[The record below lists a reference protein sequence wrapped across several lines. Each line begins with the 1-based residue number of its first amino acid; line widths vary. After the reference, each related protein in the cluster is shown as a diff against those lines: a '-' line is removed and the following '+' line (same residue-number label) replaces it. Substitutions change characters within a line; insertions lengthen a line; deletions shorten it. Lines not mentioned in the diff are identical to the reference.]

1 MNTPGTMESPQA
13 KPLGPTANPS
23 QAASVTP
30 PTAARVLLAD
40 DYSVLRNGLRALLGS
55 SDRIKLLD
63 EREPVADFGRMLEA
77 LKPEVIVLELWMPGM
92 SGLAAV
98 QEMKQRAPQSK
109 IVVLSLHETETYVRT
124 AFQLGAD
131 GYVLKSSQPSE
142 LLACIDSVLRG
153 RRFISA
159 ALSEHIVNR
168 YLDQGSQPRP
178 SHATLEAL
186 TRREREI
193 LRMIAEGRR
202 NREIAATLYVSVK
215 TVEKHRSNLMNKLD
229 LHNTAA
235 LTSFAVESGLVGG
248 ADPGLRRLTLNE
260 DFGSA
265 RRRNGEP
272 Q

>member
-1 MNTPGTMESPQA
+1 MNAPGAMESSQS
-13 KPLGPTANPS
+13 KPLGQTAS
-23 QAASVTP
+23 GTP
-30 PTAARVLLAD
+30 AAARVVLAD
-40 DYSVLRNGLRALLGS
+40 DYTVLREGLRSLLGAS
-55 SDRIKLLD
+55 ERIKLLD
-63 EREPVADFGRMLEA
+63 GLECGADFGRMLEA
-77 LKPEVIVLELWMPGM
+77 LKPDVVVLELWMPGT
-92 SGLAAV
+92 SGLAAIEEV
-98 QEMKQRAPQSK
+98 KQRTPHSK
-109 IVVLSLHETETYVRT
+109 ILVLSVHETEAYVRT

-131 GYVLKSSQPSE
+131 GYVLKSSQPRE
-142 LLACIDSVLRG
+142 LLAGIDTVMRG
-153 RRFISA
+153 RRFISE

-168 YLDQGSQPRP
+168 YLDQGNHARAG
-178 SHATLEAL
+178 HATLDAL

-248 ADPGLRRLTLNE
+248 ADPGLRRLSSSE
-260 DFGSA
+260 DFGVPP